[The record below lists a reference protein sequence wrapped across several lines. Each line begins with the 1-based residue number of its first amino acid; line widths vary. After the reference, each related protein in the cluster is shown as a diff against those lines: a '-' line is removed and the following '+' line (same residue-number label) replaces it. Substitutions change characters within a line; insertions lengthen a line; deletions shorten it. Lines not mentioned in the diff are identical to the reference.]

1 MLRKDGVR
9 ETKGGKFSS
18 KPTGSDISIV
28 VNANH
33 NIITSIQRS
42 FNTSK
47 KISIKDGAWIWRG
60 DPLEVE
66 VSEMLVPDRA
76 QTSRVPAGPVSR
88 EEGNRGTMLAL
99 KPHVGPTTKASRIS
113 PMRCFMGQEGV
124 VDGESGASSLV
135 PSRIFSGVVGEVG
148 VGRRRSPSNSS
159 REKISR
165 K

>member
-1 MLRKDGVR
+1 MLRKDSIR

-42 FNTSK
+42 CNSSE
-47 KISIKDGAWIWRG
+47 KISIKNGTRIWRG
-60 DPLEVE
+60 NSLELE
-66 VSEMLVPDRA
+66 VSEMLVPNRA

-88 EEGNRGTMLAL
+88 EEGNRGTMLAS
-99 KPHVGPTTKASRIS
+99 KANVGPTTKTSRIS

-124 VDGESGASSLV
+124 VDGESSASSLV